1 LPFGVAGTAAI
12 LASVDYFPTTHSH
25 RIRFA
30 MASPVLALSEH
41 LAALN
46 HTPLHQKLGYL
57 ITLAALIAVLAG
69 MWMWSKTPD
78 FRVLYPNLSEKDS
91 ATIVAALGPMNVPYK
106 FSEGSGAIMVP
117 APQWHDVKMRLA
129 AQDLPRNVANG
140 GFEGYSKLDNQKFG
154 TSVFIEQIN
163 YQRALESELARSIQ
177 TISGVQTA
185 RVHIAMNKQT
195 AFVRETQKP
204 TASVVLQLASGRSLE
219 TGQVTA
225 IVNLVSSSVPEL
237 PARNVS
243 IVDQSGTLLSN
254 LLAQA
259 NGLDPNQIKQKRD
272 LEQDMIRRIETLVG
286 PIVGDGNVRAQVTA
300 DMDFSRIERVEENY
314 APNGQSEKA
323 TLRSSNVS
331 ESTQAGQGPNGGGVP
346 GAASNQPAQPAQA
359 PITAAPGQQAGQTQQ
374 SQAQQSPVSQSKTAT
389 NNYEVNREIVHN
401 QQQVGTLKRLSLAVV
416 VNHRTVPGAEG
427 QAPTTKPLTDEE
439 KAEIT
444 KLIKD
449 TVGFKDDRGDSLSL
463 VNAVFT
469 QPTAPSVEEIPLWKS
484 PEMIAWAKEIGRNLL
499 IACIALYLVLGV
511 LRPMLRSFAT
521 PPAPPQELLAAQTH
535 ETIADESSGRNSVYE
550 ANLQTAKSIARQ
562 DPKLVAN
569 VVRGW
574 VTNDG

>member
-1 LPFGVAGTAAI
+1 
-12 LASVDYFPTTHSH
+12 
-25 RIRFA
+25 
-30 MASPVLALSEH
+30 LSEH

-46 HTPLHQKLGYL
+46 QTPLQQKLGYL

-69 MWMWSKTPD
+69 MWMWSKSPD
-78 FRVLYPNLSEKDS
+78 YRVLYPNLSEKDS
-91 ATIVAALGPMNVPYK
+91 AAIVASLSQMNVPYK
-106 FSEGSGAIMVP
+106 FSEGGGAIMVP
-117 APQWHDVKMRLA
+117 SPQWHDVKMKLA
-129 AQDLPRNVANG
+129 AQDLPRNIANG

-177 TISGVQTA
+177 TIAGVQAA
-185 RVHIAMNKQT
+185 RVHIAMNKPT
-195 AFVRETQKP
+195 VFVREAQKP

-219 TGQVTA
+219 AGQVTA
-225 IVNLVSSSVPEL
+225 IVNLVSSSVPDM

-243 IVDQSGTLLSN
+243 VVDQTGTLLSN
-254 LLAQA
+254 LLNPA
-259 NGLDPNQIKQKRD
+259 NGLDPTQVKQKRE
-272 LEQDMIRRIETLVG
+272 LEQDMIRRIESLVS

-314 APNGQSEKA
+314 APNAQAENA

-331 ESTQAGQGPNGGGVP
+331 ESMQAGQGPNGGGVP

-359 PITAAPGQQAGQTQQ
+359 PITAAAGQQPVQGQQA
-374 SQAQQSPVSQSKTAT
+374 QAQQNPVSQTKTAT
-389 NNYEVNREIVHN
+389 NNYEVNRAVIHN

-416 VNHRTVPGAEG
+416 VNHRTIPGAEG
-427 QAPTTKPLTDEE
+427 QPPTTKPLTDEE

-463 VNAVFT
+463 VNAAFT
-469 QPTAPSVEEIPLWKS
+469 QPATQPVEEIPLWKN
-484 PEMIAWAKEIGRNLL
+484 PELITWAKEIGRNLL
-499 IACIALYLVLGV
+499 IAGIALYLVLGV
-511 LRPMLRSFAT
+511 LRPMLRTFAT
-521 PPAPPQELLAAQTH
+521 PPEPPPELLPAAAQEIEANPMAEKNAT
-535 ETIADESSGRNSVYE
+535 YE
-550 ANLQTAKSIARQ
+550 ANLQTAKTIARQ